1 MKGISMFLCVCET
14 RAFPPS
20 CTWPSYAIFL
30 ELQTWNLGGQSPL
43 LCPEPDGFPA
53 WEAPS
58 GLRAGGG
65 AGLDLGWNPVS
76 LLLIRCMKQEN
87 CTNSLKTGVIKRFL
101 VRISFND
108 RKKRN

>member
-1 MKGISMFLCVCET
+1 MKGISMFLYVCET

-30 ELQTWNLGGQSPL
+30 ELQTWNLGGWSPL

-65 AGLDLGWNPVS
+65 AETWAGILCLYSSSDAPCRRTAQTL
-76 LLLIRCMKQEN
+76 
-87 CTNSLKTGVIKRFL
+87 
-101 VRISFND
+101 
-108 RKKRN
+108 